1 MEGEK
6 NYNSIS
12 LSIERPTQKQQ
23 SDEKQVRLLQ
33 QLIISARG
41 GMCVLCT
48 GLDNN
53 SEHLESY
60 MFRIEKEHSKIQPFL
75 TPGRRRKKKK
85 KHADTVA

>member
-1 MEGEK
+1 M
-6 NYNSIS
+6 
-12 LSIERPTQKQQ
+12 
-23 SDEKQVRLLQ
+23 
-33 QLIISARG
+33 
-41 GMCVLCT
+41 LCT

-85 KHADTVA
+85 SMQTQWLERTNEKLTLVGPLSRTSHLSWFGATCEEGFAELHV